1 MKKKTAKK
9 ANGLTRPKVT
19 SLAVPDC
26 DDVFNGVVDL
36 LETARRTTARTTNA
50 IMTAT
55 YWEVGRRIVE
65 CEQGGANR
73 SAYGSQLMKQLSR
86 DLTVRFGR
94 GFGPVNLSQMR
105 RFFLTWSAS
114 EIFQTLSEKS
124 TSDLTERGLPKS
136 QTASGFSDDPAS
148 VRILQTLSAE
158 SKTGKIAQTLS
169 AHSVQAP
176 IFQTVSEKLDLQKIA
191 ARFPLPWS
199 HYVLLLKVDNTDARR
214 FYETEA
220 LRGGWSVRQLD
231 RQISTLFFER
241 PLASKNKKV
250 MLEKGSVPEAG
261 DVLTAEQEI
270 KDPLVL
276 EFLGLKDEYSETDLE
291 NALIEHLETFLL
303 ELGGDFTFVGRQRRL
318 RIDNEWYRI
327 DLLFYH
333 RVLRCLV
340 VIDLK
345 LGKFTHADAGQMML
359 YLGYAAEH
367 WTRPGEN
374 PPVGLVLCS
383 RHNRAVAH
391 YTIDRLSD
399 KVLAAEYRLALP
411 DEKILVAEVERTQAA
426 LDQRTPI
433 VSAKKAPSK
442 SKKARRIGDDK

>member
-1 MKKKTAKK
+1 MKKKATKK
-9 ANGLTRPKVT
+9 VNDIKGIKAPSVEVT
-19 SLAVPDC
+19 NYGAVLD
-26 DDVFNGVVDL
+26 GVVEL
-36 LETARRTTARTTNA
+36 LESARRTSARATNA

-65 CEQGGANR
+65 SDQGGR
-73 SAYGSQLMKQLSR
+73 SRAEYGDSIIERLSS
-86 DLTVRFGR
+86 DLSDRVGR
-94 GFGPVNLSQMR
+94 GYSARNLRQMR
-105 RFFLTWSAS
+105 AFYLGWQ
-114 EIFQTLSEKS
+114 IWQTLSAKS
-124 TSDLTERGLPKS
+124 
-136 QTASGFSDDPAS
+136 FSTDQSP
-148 VRILQTLSAE
+148 RKILQTLSAE
-158 SKTGKIAQTLS
+158 SGPAKIEQTESGKVDLS
-169 AHSVQAP
+169 Q
-176 IFQTVSEKLDLQKIA
+176 IA

-199 HYVLLLKVDNTDARR
+199 HYVLLLKVDNPDARR

-231 RQISTLFFER
+231 RQIGTLFFER
-241 PLASKNKKV
+241 TLASKNKKA
-250 MLEKGSVPEAG
+250 MLEKGSVPESG
-261 DVLTAEQEI
+261 DLLTAEQEI

-318 RIDNEWYRI
+318 RIDDEWYRI
-327 DLLFYH
+327 DLLFFH

-383 RHNRAVAH
+383 QHNRAVAH

-411 DEKILVAEVERTQAA
+411 DEKTLVAEVERTQAA
-426 LDQRTPI
+426 IERRTP
-433 VSAKKAPSK
+433 VVGSNRVPPVAKKT
-442 SKKARRIGDDK
+442 RRKGAGK

>member
-1 MKKKTAKK
+1 MSWKF
-9 ANGLTRPKVT
+9 
-19 SLAVPDC
+19 D
-26 DDVFNGVVDL
+26 
-36 LETARRTTARTTNA
+36 
-50 IMTAT
+50 
-55 YWEVGRRIVE
+55 
-65 CEQGGANR
+65 
-73 SAYGSQLMKQLSR
+73 
-86 DLTVRFGR
+86 
-94 GFGPVNLSQMR
+94 LSQ
-105 RFFLTWSAS
+105 
-114 EIFQTLSEKS
+114 
-124 TSDLTERGLPKS
+124 
-136 QTASGFSDDPAS
+136 
-148 VRILQTLSAE
+148 
-158 SKTGKIAQTLS
+158 
-169 AHSVQAP
+169 
-176 IFQTVSEKLDLQKIA
+176 IA

-199 HYVLLLKVDNTDARR
+199 HYVLLLKVDRPDARR

-220 LRGGWSVRQLD
+220 IRGGWSVRQMD
-231 RQISTLFFER
+231 RQISTLFYER
-241 PLASKNKKV
+241 TLASKNKKA

-261 DVLTAEQEI
+261 DILTAEQEI

-383 RHNRAVAH
+383 QHNRAVAH

-399 KVLAAEYRLALP
+399 KILAAEYRLALP

-433 VSAKKAPSK
+433 AATNKAKLIAKKAKRKGS
-442 SKKARRIGDDK
+442 SG